1 MTGGFNL
8 NLSPMMS
15 KTAMG
20 VGLGLDFV
28 NLGMGLFNT
37 IQGAQNAQSQIKEMQ
52 RANDLARQQFMEETK
67 RYNAREAERL
77 KANEQMGQS
86 AQLYDMSANPQTPA
100 DEAAPM
106 VRA

>member
-8 NLSPMMS
+8 NLSPMLS

-20 VGLGLDFV
+20 VGVGLDLV

-52 RANDLARQQFMEETK
+52 RANDLARQQFMEESK

-86 AQLYDMSANPQTPA
+86 AQLYDMSANPQVVA
-100 DEAAPM
+100 DQAAPM
-106 VRA
+106 VRE